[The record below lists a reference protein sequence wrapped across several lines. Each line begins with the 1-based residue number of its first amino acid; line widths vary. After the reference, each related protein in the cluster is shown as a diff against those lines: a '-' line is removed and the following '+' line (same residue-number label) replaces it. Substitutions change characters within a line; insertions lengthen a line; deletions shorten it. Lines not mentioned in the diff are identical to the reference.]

1 MAIGIGRD
9 GLLDSVGIIGV
20 ETIGGFR
27 MDGIP
32 LGIHGMILSGI
43 HGFIIP
49 GDLLGVLIGDGTAGD
64 GTVGDGIT
72 GVGEDITILIGVAL
86 FGEDLMVIRWRI
98 TEGRVI
104 EEMLSEVPVIQEGV
118 QFLRPED
125 HPVEMQ
131 WRMKAVTVGIIADNR
146 RSI

>member
-49 GDLLGVLIGDGTAGD
+49 GALLGVLIGD

-72 GVGEDITILIGVAL
+72 GDGEDITILIGVAL